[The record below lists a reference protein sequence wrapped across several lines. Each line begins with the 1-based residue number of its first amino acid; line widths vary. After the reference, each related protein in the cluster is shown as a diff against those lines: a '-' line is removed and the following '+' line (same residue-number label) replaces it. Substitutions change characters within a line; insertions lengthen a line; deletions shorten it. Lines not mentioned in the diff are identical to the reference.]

1 LEVIALSSKAS
12 LDATNALFVIFVLAL
27 FATGLHELALL
38 VTAGRIAMRGMQ
50 K

>member
-1 LEVIALSSKAS
+1 EIVSLSSKAS
-12 LDATNALFVIFVLAL
+12 IDATNALLVLFVLAL
-27 FATGLHELALL
+27 FATGLYELALL